1 MTTTTNPSIQQNAW
15 FTATRPRWDDR
26 LRWALVAVPVG
37 GALASIVPWWALAGI
52 SLSWWVGALV
62 VEAGWA

>member
-1 MTTTTNPSIQQNAW
+1 
-15 FTATRPRWDDR
+15 
-26 LRWALVAVPVG
+26 VPVG